1 MNGATETDELQSEP
15 DLSALSAAYKL
26 LKTEPERAVPML
38 EELAGRGSLMSMI
51 YLADAHRKG
60 LGVPS
65 DVESARTWLKRATDE
80 GSRVAPH
87 QLGLLHLK
95 LKEYQLAEEMF
106 RLGASWNYLPSLYR
120 LGTMYADGTGVTPQ
134 PRLAREFF
142 ERASSQGHVF
152 AKRRLAGL
160 LFRGA
165 GGPVDVVRGSWLFIS
180 GLAEAVVGAV
190 SDPEGQRMRS

>member
-1 MNGATETDELQSEP
+1 MSGPAEVDEFRREP
-15 DLSALSAAYKL
+15 DLLALSAAYKL
-26 LKTEPERAVPML
+26 LKKESERALSML
-38 EELAGRGSLMSMI
+38 EELAGRGSLMSMV
-51 YLADAHRKG
+51 YLGDAYLKG
-60 LGVPS
+60 LGVS
-65 DVESARTWLKRATDE
+65 TDVESAKKWLKRATDE

-87 QLGLLHLK
+87 QLGLLYLD
-95 LKEYQLAEEMF
+95 LKEYQHAEEMF

-120 LGTMYADGTGVTPQ
+120 LGTMYADGVGVTRQ
-134 PRLAREFF
+134 PALAREFF

-160 LFRGA
+160 LLRGT
-165 GGPVDVVRGSWLFIS
+165 GGSVEILRGLWLFVF